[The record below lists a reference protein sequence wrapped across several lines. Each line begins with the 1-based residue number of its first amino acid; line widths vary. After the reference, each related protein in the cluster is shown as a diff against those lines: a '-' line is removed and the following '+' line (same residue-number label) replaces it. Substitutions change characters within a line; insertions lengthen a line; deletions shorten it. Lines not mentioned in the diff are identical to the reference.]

1 MTSIPFKRGAFFGG
15 VAVADST
22 EIKAVG
28 PPDETKQQFLKL
40 LLELGPLVVFFVMNT
55 QWGIYWGT
63 GCFVAAT
70 VAALIASK
78 LLHGRIP
85 TMPLV
90 SGFFVVVFGG
100 LTLWL
105 HDDLFIKMKPTIV
118 NTLFAVALFGGLA
131 TGQSWLKYLFGDAFR
146 LTEEGWRKLTFRWAC
161 FFLVLAALNEIVW
174 RNSTTEF
181 WISFKLLG
189 IMPLTMIFAISQIGL
204 LKKFEALPN

>member
-1 MTSIPFKRGAFFGG
+1 VS
-15 VAVADST
+15 DST
-22 EIKAVG
+22 EIKEIG
-28 PPDETKQQFLKL
+28 SGDQIKHQFLKL
-40 LLELGPLVVFFVMNT
+40 LLELGPLLVFFVMNA
-55 QWGIYWGT
+55 QVGIYYGT
-63 GCFVAAT
+63 GCFVGAT
-70 VAALIASK
+70 VVALIASK

-118 NTLFAVALFGGLA
+118 NALFAVALFGGLA

-146 LTEEGWRKLTFRWAC
+146 LTEVGWRKLTFRWAC
-161 FFLVLAALNEIVW
+161 FFVVLAVINEIVW

-189 IMPLTMIFAISQIGL
+189 IMPLTMIFALSQIGL
-204 LKKFEALPN
+204 LKKFEASAN